1 MDLWCQG
8 PRSGYPELQLSL
20 GLAASPT
27 SEPHSTCF
35 AWGSLTASQGWGG
48 YFAKILPKQ
57 TLKLGE
63 MLLSYKV
70 WSHVVI
76 IWQRKTGVTLELI
89 FLE

>member
-48 YFAKILPKQ
+48 VLCQDFTKADI
-57 TLKLGE
+57 
-63 MLLSYKV
+63 
-70 WSHVVI
+70 
-76 IWQRKTGVTLELI
+76 KTGRNAPEL
-89 FLE
+89 

>member
-1 MDLWCQG
+1 MGLTDSE
-8 PRSGYPELQLSL
+8 SGL
-20 GLAASPT
+20 G
-27 SEPHSTCF
+27 
-35 AWGSLTASQGWGG
+35 GG